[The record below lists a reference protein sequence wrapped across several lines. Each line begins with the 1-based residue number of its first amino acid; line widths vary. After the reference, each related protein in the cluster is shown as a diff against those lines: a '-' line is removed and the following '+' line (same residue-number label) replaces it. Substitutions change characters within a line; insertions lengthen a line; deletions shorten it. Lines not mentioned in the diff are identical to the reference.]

1 MTLSDKIAL
10 VTGAGQGMT
19 LLVNA
24 ILPSENR
31 SPFSVKYYKKYG
43 FV

>member
-1 MTLSDKIAL
+1 MTL
-10 VTGAGQGMT
+10 TRQGASRLT

-24 ILPSENR
+24 ILPSENPE
-31 SPFSVKYYKKYG
+31 PFSVKYYKKYG

>member
-1 MTLSDKIAL
+1 L
-10 VTGAGQGMT
+10 T

-24 ILPSENR
+24 ILPSENPG
-31 SPFSVKYYKKYG
+31 PFSVKYYKKYG